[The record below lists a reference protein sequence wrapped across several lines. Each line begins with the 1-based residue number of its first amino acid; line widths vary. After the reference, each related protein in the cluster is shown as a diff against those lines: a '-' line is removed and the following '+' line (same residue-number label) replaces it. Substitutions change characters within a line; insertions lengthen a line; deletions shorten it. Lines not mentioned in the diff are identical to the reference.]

1 LPQNCSRSRAAS
13 ISQVFRSAVRFD
25 ILARKHGSFPTF
37 SLTPFNVSYPGEVIF
52 RASYNIFPDEDLVVE
67 ADGAGGATL
76 LVVQG
81 NYPIDYLVKAQHEF
95 DSEEEACEKA
105 DQMVE

>member
-1 LPQNCSRSRAAS
+1 M
-13 ISQVFRSAVRFD
+13 SQAFRSAARSDIQVVRRGLF
-25 ILARKHGSFPTF
+25 HTF
-37 SLTPFNVSYPGEVIF
+37 STTVVNVSYRGEVIF
-52 RASYNIFPDEDLVVE
+52 RAAYSIFPDEDLVVE

-76 LVVQG
+76 LVVEG

-105 DQMVE
+105 DQMTE

>member
-1 LPQNCSRSRAAS
+1 M
-13 ISQVFRSAVRFD
+13 SQVFRNAVRLD
-25 ILARKHGSFPTF
+25 ILAARRGSSRTF

-76 LVVQG
+76 LVVEG

-105 DQMVE
+105 DQMAE

>member
-1 LPQNCSRSRAAS
+1 M
-13 ISQVFRSAVRFD
+13 SQVFRNAVRLD
-25 ILARKHGSFPTF
+25 ILAARRGSSRIF
-37 SLTPFNVSYPGEVIF
+37 SLTAFNVSYPGEVIF

-76 LVVQG
+76 LVVEG

-105 DQMVE
+105 DQMAE